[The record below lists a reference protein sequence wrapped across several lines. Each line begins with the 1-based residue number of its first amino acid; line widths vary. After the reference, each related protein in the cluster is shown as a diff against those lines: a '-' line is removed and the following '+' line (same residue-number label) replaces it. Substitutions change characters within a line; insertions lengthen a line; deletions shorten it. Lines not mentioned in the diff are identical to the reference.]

1 MDDGEDNSDLEEEEE
16 EELDEAQA
24 ALRQLLE
31 HCMFARRAEALA
43 LLDLQPGLLNLH
55 WAGEGFWVIDKYA
68 FPNTTALIMA
78 GLGGDLALV
87 LALLERGA
95 NLHARDVANWTALI
109 AAACWARTPEVCEL
123 LLSRGADLLA
133 KDAGA
138 WTALDLY
145 GNRSGLT
152 PAEKEA
158 DRQRLREAWASGPH
172 PSQVE
177 RRRNERWARRWPF
190 MKVMVLGG
198 FQPLA
203 ARLAALKE
211 TALPPDVALP
221 SPPSNTPALRLGL
234 LRAKVWSHPGIWRAI
249 AAFL

>member
-1 MDDGEDNSDLEEEEE
+1 M
-16 EELDEAQA
+16 AQTQS
-24 ALRQLLE
+24 ALRQLLG

-43 LLDLQPGLLNLH
+43 LLDLQPGLLNLG
-55 WAGEGFWVIDKYA
+55 WKGGYLQVSGKVAWPG
-68 FPNTTALIMA
+68 TTALMMA
-78 GLGGDLALV
+78 AKCEDLALV

-95 NLHARDVANWTALI
+95 DLHERDVKNSTALI
-109 AAACWARTPEVCEL
+109 EAAYRARNPEVCEL

-133 KDAGA
+133 ESNDGE
-138 WTALDLY
+138 TALEVY
-145 GNRSGLT
+145 GIYSWPRLT
-152 PAEKEA
+152 VAETEEG
-158 DRQRLREAWASGPH
+158 RERLRVAWANGAH

-177 RRRNERWARRWPF
+177 RRRDERWARRWPF

-211 TALPPDVALP
+211 TALPTDVALP
-221 SPPSNTPALRLGL
+221 SPPNNTPAQRLAL